1 MPGSTLKW
9 IAIVSMLIDHIGA
22 VLIGKNLNSY
32 TLEFSGMMGIYNICR
47 IIGRISFPIF
57 CFLLVEGFCHTSNV
71 RKYMKRLLLFAI
83 LSEIPFDLAFYG
95 RIAALGGQNV
105 FFTLFLGLLALAVMQ
120 QMKYRRDMIWIPI
133 VLSGLAAWFL
143 RTDYDYFGVLLIIV
157 FYLFRENSF
166 RRNLVAGVL
175 CLWQPASLLA
185 LTPIQCYNGRRG
197 GKLKYLFYIFYP
209 GHLLILW
216 FMGIWI

>member
-185 LTPIQCYNGRRG
+185 LIPIQCYNGRRG